1 MICPKCGTQNAAG
14 DAFCGGC
21 GAFLEFATEEAGAPE
36 VAAVPEQAPT
46 DPVVATPVTG
56 AAPSPGSVPPSQLP
70 APAAAPSSA
79 AAPPPVGSEMPSL
92 ATTGPLCPICGR
104 ANPAGRTFCISCGER
119 LPVPG
124 RAGAAS
130 ARTAAPVPSAAR
142 PPTAAPAPTAAPG
155 PATTAPAPVAATPTA
170 RPATSSGAVPPPAV
184 GPVASPPATG
194 PTWEFPSGP
203 TRPVTAPS
211 AKPEATAP
219 ASRRG
224 RNPLSLV
231 VGVGILFLVLA
242 GGGAAILLGGGAS
255 KATPAP
261 PGASPS
267 APTSASAGAVLPSAS
282 AATPSAAAASPGP
295 SAAAATLPPGPAIA
309 LTLTGA
315 SASSS
320 LANHPPSAAIDGD
333 PTTSW
338 KTGTKSPSDQWL
350 EVTFAPAAVTQIQ
363 LWNGWQRTQ
372 DIYLGND
379 RPRNVT
385 IRFDN
390 EIAIPLKLLDVEGF
404 QRVDIPPQLGVVGV
418 TRLRIAIVDWYPAK
432 KTAATGSPTTQAPI
446 SEIRLFGIPVTP

>member
-36 VAAVPEQAPT
+36 VATVARDAGQAPT
-46 DPVVATPVTG
+46 DPAVATPVTG

-70 APAAAPSSA
+70 APAAALSSA

-92 ATTGPLCPICGR
+92 VTTGPLCPICGR

-124 RAGAAS
+124 RAAPTSTRAA
-130 ARTAAPVPSAAR
+130 AAAAA
-142 PPTAAPAPTAAPG
+142 AAPAPTVAPG
-155 PATTAPAPVAATPTA
+155 PAIIAPPPRAATPTS
-170 RPATSSGAVPPPAV
+170 RPVSSSDAVPPPAV
-184 GPVASPPATG
+184 GPVASPPPPG

-203 TRPVTAPS
+203 TRPVAAPS

-219 ASRRG
+219 AARRG
-224 RNPLSLV
+224 RNPLSLI

-255 KATPAP
+255 KATPEAP
-261 PGASPS
+261 G
-267 APTSASAGAVLPSAS
+267 TSASAPPSATADASLPNAS
-282 AATPSAAAASPGP
+282 AASSSAAAASPGP
-295 SAAAATLPPGPAIA
+295 SVAPATLPPGPAVA

-320 LANHPPSAAIDGD
+320 LAAHPASAAIDGD
-333 PTTSW
+333 PTTAW

-350 EVTFAPAAVTQIQ
+350 EVTFAPTAVTEIK
-363 LWNGWQRTQ
+363 LWNGWQRTA
-372 DIYLGND
+372 DIYSGND

-390 EIAIPLKLLDVEGF
+390 EIAIPLKLVDVEGS

-432 KTAATGSPTTQAPI
+432 KTAATGSPTTQAAI

>member
-1 MICPKCGTQNAAG
+1 MGYASGDTQPREANASGMICPKCGTQNAAG

-21 GAFLEFATEEAGAPE
+21 GAFLEFVAEEAGASG
-36 VAAVPEQAPT
+36 VAAARQDPT
-46 DPVVATPVTG
+46 
-56 AAPSPGSVPPSQLP
+56 PGSVPASQLP
-70 APAAAPSSA
+70 APAASA
-79 AAPPPVGSEMPSL
+79 LAASVPPPVPPAAPSL
-92 ATTGPLCPICGR
+92 TTTGPTCPVCGR
-104 ANPAGRTFCISCGER
+104 ANPVGRTFCISCGER

-124 RAGAAS
+124 H
-130 ARTAAPVPSAAR
+130 
-142 PPTAAPAPTAAPG
+142 AAPATSARPTAPARTPVPG
-155 PATTAPAPVAATPTA
+155 PAVTPPAVTPPAAPI
-170 RPATSSGAVPPPAV
+170 SSAGAVPPASAGPAT
-184 GPVASPPATG
+184 PPPATG

-203 TRPVTAPS
+203 TRPVAPPS
-211 AKPEATAP
+211 AKPEEAAP
-219 ASRRG
+219 AVRRG
-224 RNPLSLV
+224 RNPLPLV
-231 VGVGILFLVLA
+231 VGVGILFLLLA
-242 GGGAAILLGGGAS
+242 GGGAAILLGGGGS

-267 APTSASAGAVLPSAS
+267 APTSSTADASLPSAS
-282 AATPSAAAASPGP
+282 AAASPATAASPGL
-295 SAAAATLPPGPAIA
+295 SAAPATLPPGPAVVLA
-309 LTLTGA
+309 LTGA

-338 KTGTKSPSDQWL
+338 KAGTASSADQWL

-372 DIYLGND
+372 DIYFGND

-390 EIAIPLKLLDVEGF
+390 EIAIPLKLVDVEGS
-404 QRVDIPPQLGVVGV
+404 QRVDIPSQLGVVGV
-418 TRLRIAIVDWYPAK
+418 TRLRITIVDWYPAK